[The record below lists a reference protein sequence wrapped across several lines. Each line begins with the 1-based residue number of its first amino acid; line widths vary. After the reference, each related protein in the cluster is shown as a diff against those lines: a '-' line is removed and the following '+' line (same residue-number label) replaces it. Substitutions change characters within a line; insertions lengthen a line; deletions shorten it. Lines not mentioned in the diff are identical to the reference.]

1 MSKVVFVS
9 ATQLFEYQFT
19 ADNLLMAKL
28 LYDYGKPLEKEI
40 HYFGEQYLDCSFF
53 ISCLERLFSVPVQVQ
68 IEDDI
73 KIIIKIPLDILG
85 SEEMNTTSRSEKI
98 NLLHDQIN
106 LELETMNDCDVFFDY
121 VMLGHIKDTM
131 LILEG
136 EGYWVCFSGY
146 FKKMIEIHRLISNF
160 SEANQ
165 EEIKDDGRIK

>member
-9 ATQLFEYQFT
+9 VTQLYEYQFT

-40 HYFGEQYLDCSFF
+40 HYIGEQYLDCSFF
-53 ISCLERLFSVPVQVQ
+53 VSCLERLFSVPVQVQ
-68 IEDDI
+68 IEGEI

-85 SEEMNTTSRSEKI
+85 SEDMNTTGRFEKV
-98 NLLHDQIN
+98 NLLYAQIN
-106 LELETMNDCDVFFDY
+106 LELETMNDCDRFLDY

-136 EGYWVCFSGY
+136 EGYWVFFSGY
-146 FKKMIEIHRLISNF
+146 FKKMIEIHRLILNF

-165 EEIKDDGRIK
+165 EEIKDDGRTK

>member
-9 ATQLFEYQFT
+9 VTQLYEYQFT

-40 HYFGEQYLDCSFF
+40 HYIGEQYLDCSFF
-53 ISCLERLFSVPVQVQ
+53 VSCLERLFSVPVQVQ
-68 IEDDI
+68 IEGEI

-85 SEEMNTTSRSEKI
+85 SEDMNTTGQSEKV
-98 NLLHDQIN
+98 NLLYAQIN
-106 LELETMNDCDVFFDY
+106 LELETMNDCDRFLDY

-136 EGYWVCFSGY
+136 EGYWVFFSGY
-146 FKKMIEIHRLISNF
+146 FKKMIEIHRLILNF
-160 SEANQ
+160 SEAN
-165 EEIKDDGRIK
+165 